1 MSKKD
6 KDLEKPLDVSVH
18 MFVPKHEL
26 VPKDEV
32 DTLLSKYNT
41 TLQQLPYIF
50 NSDPAVVNLEANP
63 GDVIKITRPSQTA
76 GETFYYR
83 YVVEA

>member
-1 MSKKD
+1 MGKKD

-26 VPKDEV
+26 VPKNDI
-32 DTLLSKYNT
+32 DDLLSKYNT

-50 NSDPAVVNLEANP
+50 ETDPAIANLDVNA
-63 GDVIKITRPSQTA
+63 GDVIKITRKSQTA

-83 YVVEA
+83 YVVES